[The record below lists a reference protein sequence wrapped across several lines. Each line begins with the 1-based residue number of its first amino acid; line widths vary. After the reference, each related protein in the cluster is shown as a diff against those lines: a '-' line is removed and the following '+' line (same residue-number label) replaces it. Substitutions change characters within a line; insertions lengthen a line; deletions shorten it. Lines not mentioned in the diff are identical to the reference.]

1 MITAK
6 QLKAIVPFAKT
17 DTINKI
23 LATMNGML
31 SQFSINTPLRV
42 AHFIAQTAH
51 ESGSFNYVKE
61 LASGQAYDTGRMA
74 AKLGNTPEADGDGQK
89 YKGRGYIQLT
99 GRSNYEQFD
108 KFTGGKYDLLNH
120 PERVETPELAMLVAG
135 WFWNRKNLNALAD
148 RDDIIGITQ
157 RINGGANGLS
167 ERKEFLTRAKKVL
180 L

>member
-1 MITAK
+1 
-6 QLKAIVPFAKT
+6 
-17 DTINKI
+17 
-23 LATMNGML
+23 MNGMMV
-31 SQFSINTPLRV
+31 QFSINTPLRV

-61 LASGQAYDTGRMA
+61 LASGQAYDTGRLA

-99 GRSNYEQFD
+99 GRSNYELFD

-120 PERVETPELAMLVAG
+120 PERVEAPELGMLVAG
-135 WFWNRKNLNALAD
+135 WFWNRKNLNTLAD
-148 RDDIIGITQ
+148 RDDIITITQ

-167 ERKEFLTRAKKVL
+167 ERQEFLMRAKKVL